1 MANKYFGTDGIRDE
15 ANRGALVPS
24 TILKVGQCVGAL
36 LNESCAAE
44 RPRVGIGA
52 DTRISGSMINCAL
65 CAGLVSV
72 GADVI
77 DFGVLPTPALSY
89 LTRARGLGSG
99 IMISAS
105 HNPMADNGIK
115 IFHSDGF
122 KISDAFE
129 KRLEAMIDGFD
140 FPEIDDPDLP
150 EIDDPDLPEID
161 DPDLPGALRTGAAV
175 GRVTVD
181 HSGFEDYVSFMVDRF
196 EGGMLRDF
204 KVAVDCANGATWKS
218 APEILKRLGAKITV
232 MANAPNGTNINEQCG
247 SVHPHSLRELVL
259 AEKCD
264 AGMALDGDGDR
275 CILIDNTGKVV
286 DGDMVMAGLGI
297 WLKSKGALSHDTV
310 VATVMSN
317 IGLAAALRREGIHLE
332 RTSVGDRYVTARMQE
347 GDFSLGG
354 EQSGH
359 IIFGREN
366 NYTGDGAY
374 TALRLFEAVVESGLS
389 LAEFVSGMETFPQ
402 ILINVP
408 VTRKLPLDEMPA
420 VVERINAAET
430 VLGEEGRVVVRY
442 SGTEPKL
449 RVMIEGRDQDE
460 VNGLAESIADA
471 VRAADGVRAADD
483 NRAADGIRSESE

>member
-1 MANKYFGTDGIRDE
+1 MANKYFGTDGIRDV

-24 TILKVGQCVGAL
+24 MILKVGQCVGVL
-36 LNESCAAE
+36 LGETGGAD

-52 DTRISGSMINCAL
+52 DTRLSGSMIDSAL
-65 CAGLVSV
+65 CAGLTSV
-72 GADVI
+72 GVDVV
-77 DFGVLPTPALSY
+77 DFGVLPTPALAY

-115 IFHSDGF
+115 IFHGDGF
-122 KISDAFE
+122 KISDAME
-129 KRLEAMIDGFD
+129 SRLEEMVDGFD
-140 FPEIDDPDLP
+140 CSS
-150 EIDDPDLPEID
+150 
-161 DPDLPGALRTGAAV
+161 ALRTGGAV
-175 GRVTVD
+175 GKVSVD
-181 HSGFEDYVSFMVDRF
+181 PSGFEEYVSFMVDRF
-196 EGGMLRDF
+196 DDGMLRDF

-247 SVHPHSLRELVL
+247 SVHPQALRELVL

-275 CILIDNTGKVV
+275 CILIDNRGGVV
-286 DGDMVMAGLGI
+286 DGDMVMAGLGA
-297 WLKSKGALSHDTV
+297 WLKKKGALNNDTV

-317 IGLAAALRREGIHLE
+317 IGLAAALRRDGIHLE
-332 RTSVGDRYVTARMQE
+332 RTPVGDRFVTASMKE

-374 TALRLFEAVVESGLS
+374 TALRLFEAVIESAQTV
-389 LAEFVSGMETFPQ
+389 AEFVSGMETFPQ

-408 VTRKLPLDEMPA
+408 VTHKLPLEEIPS
-420 VVERINAAET
+420 VEERIALAEGA
-430 VLGEEGRVVVRY
+430 LGEEGRVVVRY

-460 VNGLAESIADA
+460 VNGLADSIADA
-471 VRAADGVRAADD
+471 VRAAIG
-483 NRAADGIRSESE
+483 SPTESE